1 LAGSGILEWKVMTMK
16 KRLASI
22 LFMAA
27 AAATSIG
34 LGVSPASADTTISLT
49 YPVTG
54 STYIN
59 AIHSSIPLGPG
70 TLSATADL
78 TTSTITGSVNLPP
91 ATGSFTELGLVP
103 VTATTAFVENGQTTG
118 TLESNGGI
126 QATSQ
131 ITLQLTSLKVAGI
144 PIPLGRSCETA
155 KPATIALTSQAGFNA
170 LTGGTVSGTYTIPP
184 FAHCGLATSLI
195 NLTLPGPDNTISLTL
210 GAATSG

>member
-1 LAGSGILEWKVMTMK
+1 MKMK

-22 LFMAA
+22 LFTTAAA
-27 AAATSIG
+27 AAATAG
-34 LGVSPASADTTISLT
+34 LGASPASADTTVSLS
-49 YPVTG
+49 YPVSG

-59 AIHSSIPLGPG
+59 AIHSSIALGPG

-78 TTSTITGSVNLPP
+78 TTATLAGSVNLPP

-103 VTATTAFVENGQTTG
+103 VTATTEFVQNGQTTG

-126 QATSQ
+126 SATSQ
-131 ITLQLTSLKVAGI
+131 ITLKLTSLKVAGL
-144 PIPLGRSCETA
+144 PIPLGNSCETA
-155 KPATIALTSQAGFNA
+155 TPATIPLTSQPGFNA
-170 LTGGTVSGTYTIPP
+170 LTGGTVSGTYTIPH
-184 FAHCGLATSLI
+184 FAHCGLATPLI